1 MTRKTPVLQ
10 PLLTAGTILAGAL
23 ALLVAT
29 SEPAFTDDTD
39 LVRKN
44 SAKPYL
50 MLVLDTSGSMNLE
63 LGNNNWLP
71 LNGDHPE
78 SKIYQAKKALY
89 EVFED
94 EDRLNYGFMTS
105 DHDGLRIRAK
115 HWLYAPTADAQTVTP
130 DWPLS
135 YPLADTNSTLDPT
148 DDNFTLGKHHPVDT
162 DLDILMEGVGATCA
176 NPLDLTDDVGRAKAS
191 RFPKLDVDG
200 AAITRLW
207 VKEGNGG
214 TPHFLEVSAPNIQ
227 AATPTEA
234 LGDPSLTLHLRI
246 TAFPA
251 CLFLV
256 DFISYEADIVF
267 NLIDEFLMAD
277 QGDIFADTRFEPG
290 GNDVEDFAGF
300 WDWTDAFAGTACTDQ
315 APFSGKGLES
325 NYDDPDFVPPPGFA
339 NPGELTGADQFCSG
353 DPAQCQN
360 LKHPTSVDSVWPGI
374 RELDR
379 GDFIPYHW
387 NIPAKD
393 EVLSRLNPNHGT
405 GNPPEYRAA
414 PFFADTPPAIEPGVG
429 LGLLNPAQ
437 KPLIAIGETPFG
449 KLVNDYRCWYL
460 GPENGP
466 VGKCREAGDVIPF
479 EEGWVEVAPGKDPDF
494 ECRRPYAIIITDGED
509 TCRGEDP
516 TADVVD
522 FDAFGIRTWF
532 INLGGKRG
540 EKRLNS
546 MLQTAKAEIIT
557 IGADDPDA
565 LKNELKRI
573 LGIIVSEPVAF
584 AAAAVPSAQSED
596 EDRIYFS
603 NFTPF
608 NDSGIWA
615 GEAQAFIKPLPS
627 ILVTLPD
634 GTEARVPDTSDTTCQ
649 PIALANEDDGC
660 FLWDAGEVLKT
671 QIDILDPVGPST
683 TQRRVYYPQDPSGSG
698 LPLTRMELDY
708 STNTGFGTP
717 EEKDLWLGL
726 GVPFIEGDEPSQEDA
741 RDETNAI
748 LQSTYS
754 LKTAETVI
762 GDPSS
767 EIDFILGDNFHADP
781 VILGAPNN
789 IPYFVENLNDYRDY
803 AQRQQF
809 RRKMLVF
816 GANDAM
822 IHFFDAGVAKKV
834 SNTEVRFG
842 VGSGAELFAYVPR
855 AILPKVKSLVGS
867 LNHQWSIDGAPTL
880 GDVYIDPAHAGTPTD
895 DEREWRTVLVSG
907 LRRGGEI
914 VYALDVTHPDSLK
927 EETLTGPPVQTVIVP
942 VTAPNPTTPPT
953 LTPVSLPDCRDSAST
968 LTGSDRSDLKD
979 CNLKFPA
986 PLWEFDDAVV
996 IDGATIRLDED
1007 DNGAA
1012 DLAQTWSKPNIT
1024 RIQIEDLAG
1033 NVVDRFVAVFG
1044 GGLDP
1049 ERPNQRGDWLY
1060 MVDVETGREIYKK
1073 QLINPY
1079 DANLS
1084 GGSAPAEPA
1093 LIDINQDGI
1102 TDKIYIPTTGGFV
1115 YRVDL
1120 EPDADGDPPL
1130 LESFNI
1136 TITVG
1141 GEPEQVAVERINA
1154 ADREPRAVFDNINT
1168 LTGNRLPF
1176 FFQPTAIFTPLL
1188 APHFGIALGDGDR
1201 ENLWSQTPGPSADVS
1216 GSGRFYVF
1224 VDDTDQFGG
1233 PITAAV
1239 LEQIAE
1245 GSGEAIGQD
1254 FLFNPQAGNRHGWY
1268 MTLEP
1273 EERVISEAF
1282 ALSGITVFS
1291 TFTPETESTADP
1303 DNPALRLC
1311 SRRGTSEVFAVLTT
1325 NANGVLFDESD
1336 NRTRSKEIQTLVSR
1350 VFANPAGTRT
1360 EPGDA
1365 PPPGGEPPPGLSDNL
1380 LKVMDELKQLFPANC
1395 RFANYFTMLTAQVA
1409 DTSVEEIA
1417 PIPICIIEKNWREF

>member
-1 MTRKTPVLQ
+1 MTRKNKALH

-50 MLVLDTSGSMNLE
+50 MLILDTSGSMNLE
-63 LGNNNWLP
+63 LANNNWLP
-71 LNGDHPE
+71 LNGDHPK
-78 SKIYQAKKALY
+78 SKIYQAKRALY
-89 EVFED
+89 EVFQD

-105 DHDGLRIRAK
+105 DHDGLRVRAK
-115 HWLYAPTADAQTVTP
+115 HWLYAPTADAQAASP
-130 DWPLS
+130 GWPLS
-135 YPLADTNSTLDPT
+135 YPLADTNSALDPT
-148 DDNFTLGKHHPVDT
+148 DDNFTLGKHHPANAGLGVP
-162 DLDILMEGVGATCA
+162 MEGTGATCLE
-176 NPLDLTDDVGRAKAS
+176 PLDLTKDVDRAKAS
-191 RFPKLDVDG
+191 RFPKLHTDG
-200 AAITRLW
+200 TATTRLW
-207 VKEGNGG
+207 VKEGTSG
-214 TPHFLEVSAPNIQ
+214 TPYLLEVSAPNIQ
-227 AATPTEA
+227 AVTPTEA
-234 LGDPSLTLHLRI
+234 LGDASLTLHLRA
-246 TAFPA
+246 TPFVG

-256 DFISYEADIVF
+256 DVITYEADIVF
-267 NLIDEFLMAD
+267 NLIDGFLMAD
-277 QGDIFADTRFEPG
+277 QGDIFRDTRFESG
-290 GNDVEDFAGF
+290 GTDHEDFAGF
-300 WDWTDAFAGTACTDQ
+300 WDWTDATAFTACSDK

-360 LKHPTSVDSVWPGI
+360 LKHPTSVDPVWSEI

-414 PFFADTPPAIEPGVG
+414 PFFADSPPTIEPGLG
-429 LGLLNPAQ
+429 LGLLNSAQ
-437 KPLIAIGETPFG
+437 KPLIAIGETPFA

-460 GPENGP
+460 GPEIGP
-466 VGKCREAGDVIPF
+466 AGKCREAGDVIPF
-479 EEGWVEVAPGKDPDF
+479 EEGWQQVAPGKDPDF

-509 TCRGEDP
+509 TCQGENP
-516 TADVVD
+516 TADIVD
-522 FDAFGIRTWF
+522 FDAFGVRTWF
-532 INLGGKRG
+532 INLGGRRG
-540 EKRLNS
+540 ERRLNS
-546 MLQTAKAEIIT
+546 MLQTAKAEIVT

-565 LKNELKRI
+565 LKNELRRI

-627 ILVTLPD
+627 VEVTLPD
-634 GTEARVPDTSDTTCQ
+634 GTVARIPDTGDSTCQ
-649 PIALANEDDGC
+649 PIAQANEDDGC

-683 TQRRVYYPQDPSGSG
+683 TQRRVYYPQEPGSR

-708 STNTGFGTP
+708 STETGAGKAW
-717 EEKDLWLGL
+717 EKDLWRGL
-726 GVPFIEGDEPSQEDA
+726 GVPFLEGDQPSQEDA

-748 LQSTYS
+748 LQTTYS
-754 LKTAETVI
+754 LKTAETII
-762 GDPSS
+762 GDPST

-781 VILGAPNN
+781 IVLGTPNN
-789 IPYFVENLNDYRDY
+789 IPYFIQNLNDYRDY
-803 AQRQQF
+803 VQRQQF
-809 RRKMLVF
+809 RRKILIY

-822 IHFFDAGVAKKV
+822 LHFFDAGVAKKI
-834 SNTEVRFG
+834 SNTEVKFG

-855 AILPKVKSLVGS
+855 AMLPKINSLAGAA
-867 LNHQWSIDGAPTL
+867 NHQWSVDGAPSL
-880 GDVYIDPAHAGTPTD
+880 GDVYIDPAHAGIPTED
-895 DEREWRTVLVSG
+895 DREWRTVLIAG
-907 LRRGGEI
+907 LRRGGEV

-927 EETLTGPPVQTVIVP
+927 EEILPGPPAQTVVVP

-968 LTGSDRSDLKD
+968 LTGSSRSDLKD
-979 CNLKFPA
+979 CNLQFPA

-996 IDGATIRLDED
+996 VDGVTIRLDED

-1033 NVVDRFVAVFG
+1033 NVVDKFVAVFG

-1049 ERPNQRGDWLY
+1049 EKPNERGDWLY
-1060 MVDVETGREIYKK
+1060 MVDIETGREIYKK
-1073 QLINPY
+1073 QFKNPY
-1079 DANLS
+1079 DATLS

-1120 EPDADGDPPL
+1120 EADADGDLPA
-1130 LESFNI
+1130 LESFNL
-1136 TITVG
+1136 TVTVG

-1154 ADREPRAVFDNINT
+1154 VDREPRAVFDNINA
-1168 LTGNRLPF
+1168 LTGTRLPF

-1201 ENLWSQTPGPSADVS
+1201 ENLWSLGGG
-1216 GSGRFYVF
+1216 GSRFYLF

-1245 GSGEAIGQD
+1245 GGGEAIGQD
-1254 FLFNPQAGNRHGWY
+1254 FLFNPQAGNRHGWV
-1268 MTLEP
+1268 MILES

-1291 TFTPETESTADP
+1291 TFTPEIESIEDP
-1303 DNPALRLC
+1303 EAPSLRLC
-1311 SRRGTSEVFAVLTT
+1311 SRRGTSEVFAVVTT

-1336 NRTRSKEIQTLVSR
+1336 NRIRSKEIQTLVSR
-1350 VFANPAGTRT
+1350 VFANPAATRT
-1360 EPGDA
+1360 EPTDGGG
-1365 PPPGGEPPPGLSDNL
+1365 GGEPPPEGLPDNL